1 MTLWVWLSNWQPK
14 ILLGWYKHLTHNL
27 HNLLVV
33 PKTHIPWREKLQI
46 EFSPLLTKKIVAQI
60 GYFGK
65 LNSTL
70 GSFAMFFLRTLH
82 SFSCSWPTTNNGFR
96 SDVLAGYSVKMFWQ
110 SIFWPDQNSETCP
123 SMAATLPSRTWLLA
137 GIRGNFLLFAVFEVR
152 WPRPN
157 IELGWPA
164 PCRLGGG
171 HFADLPFHR
180 GELRSRR
187 TENPDKRP
195 QTKPTNTAIQS
206 L

>member
-1 MTLWVWLSNWQPK
+1 MVLRDASASK
-14 ILLGWYKHLTHNL
+14 NL
-27 HNLLVV
+27 
-33 PKTHIPWREKLQI
+33 
-46 EFSPLLTKKIVAQI
+46 AQI

-70 GSFAMFFLRTLH
+70 GSVAMFFLRTLH

-123 SMAATLPSRTWLLA
+123 SLAATRPSRTWLLA

-187 TENPDKRP
+187 TENPDSTLRQNP
-195 QTKPTNTAIQS
+195 PTLQISHYNFLLVARVRVLNIVSGRGFKFTIDHIF
-206 L
+206 

>member
-1 MTLWVWLSNWQPK
+1 MTLWLANKNSGAN
-14 ILLGWYKHLTHNL
+14 
-27 HNLLVV
+27 
-33 PKTHIPWREKLQI
+33 
-46 EFSPLLTKKIVAQI
+46 

-65 LNSTL
+65 LNPRVYY
-70 GSFAMFFLRTLH
+70 SFGNVLLRTLH
-82 SFSCSWPTTNNGFR
+82 TFSCSWPTANNGSQVGCVGRLQCKNVPGGVLTKYILTR
-96 SDVLAGYSVKMFWQ
+96 SEFW
-110 SIFWPDQNSETCP
+110 DLSEPTR
-123 SMAATLPSRTWLLA
+123 PSRTWLLA

-187 TENPDKRP
+187 TENPDSALRQNP
-195 QTKPTNTAIQS
+195 PTLQFSHYNFLLVARIRVLNIVSGRGFKFTIDHVF
-206 L
+206 

>member
-1 MTLWVWLSNWQPK
+1 M
-14 ILLGWYKHLTHNL
+14 
-27 HNLLVV
+27 
-33 PKTHIPWREKLQI
+33 
-46 EFSPLLTKKIVAQI
+46 AQI
-60 GYFGK
+60 GHFDK
-65 LNSTL
+65 LNSTV
-70 GSFAMFFLRTLH
+70 GSVAMFFLRTLH

-96 SDVLAGYSVKMFWQ
+96 SDVLAGYSVKMFQ
-110 SIFWPDQNSETCP
+110 LRRSDKVYFDQIRFLRLVR
-123 SMAATLPSRTWLLA
+123 AWLLHGLPGLDCWRESA
-137 GIRGNFLLFAVFEVR
+137 AISCFLRLFEVR